1 MFSAFLL
8 LFLCGLLCFS
18 LLTPTVTAHTS
29 PYKINS
35 LQKLKKAAHKKH
47 LSAKAQK
54 EIINESSPETLI
66 QYTKYVDQEV
76 SDIVNSSEPDE
87 IHYRTDGCTTEIYRA
102 DIDALSSFELVI
114 EDGPEKSFSE
124 KAASAIKG
132 MFLDEVSAA
141 KNGEEKWKSANG
153 KTKEDK
159 GNHYFTAKYKRYIG
173 PGFAQMMTENHY
185 NVTSDC
191 KIKERYGES
200 WVDTFYGVTAS
211 LYGDP
216 GHTIEDKWAKKEGE
230 DAHIKT
236 RFTVKYSAYHS
247 TSYVSYYERTTIK
260 LLKKDK
266 KNKRVKVK
274 HSWKAIN

>member
-1 MFSAFLL
+1 MIQSRKMFSAFLL

-102 DIDALSSFELVI
+102 DIDALKECSS
-114 EDGPEKSFSE
+114 
-124 KAASAIKG
+124 
-132 MFLDEVSAA
+132 M
-141 KNGEEKWKSANG
+141 KSALQKTARKSG
-153 KTKEDK
+153 KVPT
-159 GNHYFTAKYKRYIG
+159 GKRRRI
-173 PGFAQMMTENHY
+173 
-185 NVTSDC
+185 
-191 KIKERYGES
+191 
-200 WVDTFYGVTAS
+200 
-211 LYGDP
+211 
-216 GHTIEDKWAKKEGE
+216 
-230 DAHIKT
+230 
-236 RFTVKYSAYHS
+236 
-247 TSYVSYYERTTIK
+247 
-260 LLKKDK
+260 
-266 KNKRVKVK
+266 
-274 HSWKAIN
+274 KAIIILLQSTNVI